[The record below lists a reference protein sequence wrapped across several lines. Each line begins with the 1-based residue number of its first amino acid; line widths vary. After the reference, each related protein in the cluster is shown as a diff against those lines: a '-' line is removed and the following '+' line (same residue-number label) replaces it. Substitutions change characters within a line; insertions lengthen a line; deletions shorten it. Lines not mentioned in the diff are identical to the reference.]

1 MLVPDLLE
9 WRMVRIALVVLLLSF
24 LAGCQAA
31 GPRRPAGET
40 AADGDA
46 ISRLVRALPGD
57 YDNHEQVAHA
67 AAMRKS
73 DGAIAPL
80 QVQHGLRVVESGR
93 DGTSLLWRLAIA
105 GQQTTA
111 VWLLRI
117 QASAD
122 GRHLRLLP
130 FRPLDAALAQKQF
143 VDPVATFRFD
153 AAQWAALEPCA
164 QSGQWDNAAFSAA
177 ASVEACSA
185 LLPGL
190 GQEAALLPLRF
201 TLAQDMLHVA
211 TFADTSRGS
220 DAIEDARRVRWFDGW
235 AAINGGGPQAR
246 SDNNDWHLQRD
257 LRLSSEGG
265 RVNLRWR
272 DGAASGYSLQLER
285 TSYPERKLAV
295 LQLEVIEDASGRIVT
310 YAWSDPA
317 AASLGFNLGWLQ
329 AGFVQ
334 QVAAP

>member
-1 MLVPDLLE
+1 
-9 WRMVRIALVVLLLSF
+9 MVRIALIGLLLSF
-24 LAGCQAA
+24 LVGCQAA
-31 GPRRPAGET
+31 GPRHAAGET
-40 AADGDA
+40 AAEGDA
-46 ISRLVRALPGD
+46 ISRLVRAMPGD

-67 AAMRKS
+67 ATTRKS

-80 QVQHGLRVVESGR
+80 QVQHGLRVVETGR
-93 DGTSLLWRLAIA
+93 DGASLLWRLAIA
-105 GQQTTA
+105 GQPTTA

-117 QASAD
+117 QATAP
-122 GRHLRLLP
+122 GRLRLLP

-143 VDPVATFRFD
+143 TDLAATFHFD
-153 AAQWAALEPCA
+153 AAQWAALDPCA
-164 QSGQWDNAAFSAA
+164 QSGQWDNASFSAS

-201 TLAQDMLHVA
+201 SLAQDVLHVA

-220 DAIEDARRVRWFDGW
+220 EAVEDARRVHWFEGW
-235 AAINGGGPQAR
+235 AAINGGGPQAK

-272 DGAASGYSLQLER
+272 DGAPSGYSLQLER

-295 LQLEVIEDASGRIVT
+295 LQLEVIEDASGRVVT

-334 QVAAP
+334 QAAAP